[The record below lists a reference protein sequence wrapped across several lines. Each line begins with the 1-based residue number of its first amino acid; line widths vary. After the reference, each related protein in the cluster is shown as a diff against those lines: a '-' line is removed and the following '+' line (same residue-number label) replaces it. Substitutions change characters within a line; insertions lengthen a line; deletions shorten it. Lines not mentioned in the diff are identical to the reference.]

1 MTINRFRL
9 VRFLTL
15 VLVIGVVAAPAA
27 SARVISDSVQGAS
40 AAQFLTAPAQTVT
53 VVKSN
58 GFDWADAGIGAGA
71 VVVLVLAGLGVRLA
85 AGRGA
90 QPSTPARSTVSAA

>member
-15 VLVIGVVAAPAA
+15 ALVIGVVAAPAA
-27 SARVISDSVQGAS
+27 SARVISDPVQGAS

-53 VVKSN
+53 VKSS